1 MKWSYHLATIKGTE
15 VRIHATFALLL
26 AFVAWQATSL
36 GGGWRDA
43 LESIVLVCT
52 MFFCVLLHEFGHVF
66 AARRYGILT
75 PDITLLPIGGI
86 ARLERMP
93 KKPSEELVVAL
104 CGPLV
109 NVVIAVLIAVGLGLP
124 FSFDPNMQISKVTG
138 VLADLDGLEHHDGA
152 LQHGACL
159 PDGWWARAACAAGD
173 DLGRLWQG
181 DAAAAV
187 IGQGLA
193 VLVVMAMVVFGVF
206 QPMLML
212 IAFFVFFAA
221 GQEAAQVTQ
230 QEQTGDLEV
239 RDAMLTEFHTLA
251 PNAVLREAVDLLIGG
266 SQHDFPVLDE
276 HGGMMGIVTRNRL
289 IAALTEHGPGYPAQL
304 IIERCGT
311 VLEPRMPL
319 SEAMTLLSAS
329 PCPMLAVM
337 DPVHDRLVGL
347 LTAENAGETL
357 LVRAAL
363 RERLERVARFHNFG
377 AAFLLAPGR
386 HRFTLAVPDSTPS
399 TLHEE
404 AHHSRCHRCRRTNWL
419 LAPVPHRVGCLVWS

>member
-93 KKPSEELVVAL
+93 RKPSEELFVAL

-109 NVVIAVLIAVGLGLP
+109 NVVIAVLTAVGLGLP
-124 FSFDPNMQISKVTG
+124 FSFDPNMQMSKVTEFWATLMQWN
-138 VLADLDGLEHHDGA
+138 VLMVIFNMVPAFPMDGGRVLRA
-152 LQHGACL
+152 LLAMII
-159 PDGWWARAACAAGD
+159 GD
-173 DLGRLWQG
+173 YGKATR
-181 DAAAAV
+181 AAAV

-193 VLVVMAMVVFGVF
+193 VVVVMAMVVFGVF

-221 GQEAAQVTQ
+221 GQEAAVVTQ
-230 QEQTGDLEV
+230 QEQTSDLKV
-239 RDAMLTEFHTLA
+239 RDAMLTDFHALGS
-251 PNAVLREAVDLLIGG
+251 NAVLREAVDLLISG

-304 IIERCGT
+304 IIERCET
-311 VLEPRMPL
+311 VLEPRMAL

-329 PCPMLAVM
+329 ECPALAVM

-347 LTAENAGETL
+347 LTAENVGETL

-363 RERLERVARFHNFG
+363 RERMARM
-377 AAFLLAPGR
+377 A
-386 HRFTLAVPDSTPS
+386 
-399 TLHEE
+399 
-404 AHHSRCHRCRRTNWL
+404 
-419 LAPVPHRVGCLVWS
+419 